1 MIGTTLHHYRI
12 IRALGHGGMGEVYV
26 AEDTRLH
33 REVALKL
40 LSREMAAD
48 AERLQ
53 RFQREAQAV
62 AALNHPNVVT
72 VYSVEEAEGLHFITM
87 ELVEGKTLTDLIPER
102 GFPVPEFL
110 KLSLP
115 MADAIAAA
123 HRRGIIH
130 RDLKPANIMVTANG
144 HLKVLDF
151 GLAKLKPGI
160 TGMPDA
166 RTITADQLTMQ
177 HGIVGTPS
185 YMSPEQAQGQPVDH
199 RTDIFSAGVVLYE
212 MATGK
217 RPFQGDSAVTIL
229 SSVIKDSPPPVYEVN
244 PKLPLELDRIIM
256 HCLAKDPAC
265 RYQSALDLR
274 NELEDT
280 QQQAVSRAGL
290 LRVAARGLALR
301 ARRRGWK
308 VAALVMVA
316 LIASLSYVFIWR
328 KPGVPR
334 TEPAVVE
341 TTSSLTSSPGVEQ
354 YPSLSPDGQWLV
366 YSGWE
371 SGHRRIFL
379 QSVGGQNAFPIT
391 KDPNVDDDEP
401 VFSPDGEKIAFRSS
415 REGGGLFTMGR
426 TGEAIKRLTSMG
438 FNPSWSPDGAKIVF
452 VTKNMQLTPLNWEG
466 GGELWIVD
474 VATETMQR
482 LNTVDALQPSW
493 SPHNH
498 RIAFAARWANPDK
511 EDAVRVPQML
521 IWTIPVG
528 DGEPT
533 PVTSGTALD
542 WCPKW
547 SPDGK
552 YLYFASDRGGS
563 MNLWR
568 VPMDEESGKPT
579 GEPEA
584 IVTPATWLAHP
595 AISADGKR
603 IAYCNV
609 LETQNIQRIAFDPE
623 SVKMTGEP
631 EWITTGSGRWS
642 SLDVS
647 PDGQSLVF
655 YSRKGN
661 LPEGHL
667 YVIRTDKT
675 GLRRLTGDTFLDR
688 VPRWSPRGDWITFFS
703 ARGGGGA
710 HNLWMIHPD
719 GSGMQQL
726 TEKGFAIAA
735 WSPDGSRIASRGS
748 DGIYII
754 DPSQPLK
761 EEEPQILLDKDAT
774 LQELVVT
781 SWSPDSEKLVCQTGF
796 NETGSRRNLGI
807 VTYSFKTGKYERL
820 TDYGEWP
827 AWFPDSRRILFVSQG
842 NTYYVIDSLSKQK
855 PAAEIFSVERDS
867 LGPPR
872 ISPDG
877 RFIYFTRRNIE
888 ADIWLVTLR

>member
-26 AEDTRLH
+26 AQDTRLH

-40 LSREMAAD
+40 LPPEMAAD
-48 AERLQ
+48 AGRRQ

-115 MADAIAAA
+115 LADAMAVA
-123 HRRGIIH
+123 HQRGIVH
-130 RDLKPANIMVTANG
+130 RDLKPANIMVTADG

-160 TGMPDA
+160 TGTTDA
-166 RTITADQLTMQ
+166 RTMTADQLTMQ
-177 HGIVGTPS
+177 DGIVGTPS

-217 RPFQGDSAVTIL
+217 RPFRGDSAVTIL
-229 SSVIKDSPPPVYEVN
+229 SSIIKDSPPPAFEVN
-244 PKLPLELDRIIM
+244 PSLPRELDRIIM
-256 HCLAKDPAC
+256 HCLAKDPAR

-274 NELEDT
+274 NELEDA

-290 LRVAARGLALR
+290 FRVATRVLALSARRKGWRVAALA
-301 ARRRGWK
+301 A
-308 VAALVMVA
+308 VV

-328 KPGVPR
+328 KPGLPR
-334 TEPAVVE
+334 TEPAIVE
-341 TTSSLTSSPGVEQ
+341 KTSSLTSSPGVEQ
-354 YPSLSPDGQWLV
+354 YPSLSPDGQWVV

-379 QSVGGQNAFPIT
+379 QSIGGQNAFPIT
-391 KDPNVDDDEP
+391 KDANVDDDEP
-401 VFSPDGEKIAFRSS
+401 AFSPDGEKIAFRSS
-415 REGGGLFTMGR
+415 REGGGIFMMGR
-426 TGEAIKRLTSMG
+426 TGEAIRRLTSKG
-438 FNPSWSPDGAKIVF
+438 FNPSWSPDSAKIVF
-452 VTKNMQLTPLNWEG
+452 ATENMQLTPLNWEG
-466 GGELWIVD
+466 IGELWIVD
-474 VATETMQR
+474 VATEAMQR
-482 LNTVDALQPSW
+482 LNTEDALQPSW
-493 SPHNH
+493 SPNNH
-498 RIAFAARWANPDK
+498 RIAYVARYANPGK
-511 EDAVRVPQML
+511 ENASGAPQMH
-521 IWTIPVG
+521 IWTTPVG

-533 PVTSGTALD
+533 PVTSGTATD

-552 YLYFASDRGGS
+552 HLYFASDRGGS

-609 LETQNIQRIAFDPE
+609 LETQNIQRIAFDPV
-623 SVKMTGEP
+623 SLKMTGEP

-642 SLDVS
+642 SCDVS
-647 PDGQSLVF
+647 PDGQWLVF
-655 YSRKGN
+655 YSRKGS

-675 GLRRLTGDTFLDR
+675 GLRQLTGDVFLDR
-688 VPRWSPRGDWITFFS
+688 VPRWSPHGDWITFFS
-703 ARGGGGA
+703 TRSGA

-719 GSGMQQL
+719 GSGMHQL
-726 TEKGFAIAA
+726 TEKGFSVAA
-735 WSPDGSRIASRGS
+735 WSPDGSRIAAVGYGGS
-748 DGIYII
+748 YII
-754 DPSQPLK
+754 DPNQPLN
-761 EEEPQILLDKDAT
+761 EQEPQVLPDKDAT
-774 LQELVVT
+774 LQGLIVT
-781 SWSPDSEKLVCQTGF
+781 SWSPDFEKLACQTGF
-796 NETGSRRNLGI
+796 NETGSRPNLGI

-827 AWFPDSRRILFVSQG
+827 VWLPDSRRILFVSNG
-842 NTYYVIDSLSKQK
+842 NCFYVIDSLSKQK
-855 PAAEIFSVERDS
+855 PATEIFSVERDS

-872 ISPDG
+872 IPPDG
-877 RFIYFTRRNIE
+877 RFIYFTRRITE
-888 ADIWLVTLR
+888 ADIWLITLH

>member
-12 IRALGHGGMGEVYV
+12 IRALGKGGMGEVYV

-40 LSREMAAD
+40 LPREMAAD

-102 GFPVPEFL
+102 GFPLPEFL
-110 KLSLP
+110 KLSLS
-115 MADAIAAA
+115 MVDAIAAA
-123 HRRGIIH
+123 HQRGIIH
-130 RDLKPANIMVTANG
+130 RDLKPANIMVTADG

-151 GLAKLKPGI
+151 GLAKLKPDI
-160 TGMPDA
+160 TGTIDA
-166 RTITADQLTMQ
+166 RTLTADQLTIQ
-177 HGIVGTPS
+177 HGIIGTPS
-185 YMSPEQAQGQPVDH
+185 YMSPEQAQGQTVDH
-199 RTDIFSAGVVLYE
+199 RTDIFSAGVVMYE

-217 RPFQGDSAVTIL
+217 RPFQGDSAITTL

-244 PKLPLELDRIIM
+244 PRHPRELDRIIM
-256 HCLAKDPAC
+256 HCLAKDPAR

-274 NELEDT
+274 NELEDA
-280 QQQAVSRAGL
+280 QKQAVSQAGL
-290 LRVAARGLALR
+290 LRVATRGLALS
-301 ARRRGWK
+301 ARRKGWQ
-308 VAALVMVA
+308 VAALGLVA
-316 LIASLSYVFIWR
+316 LIAFLSYVFIWR
-328 KPGVPR
+328 KPGVPP

-341 TTSSLTSSPGVEQ
+341 TTLSLTSSPGVEQ
-354 YPSLSPDGQWLV
+354 YPSLSPDGQWVV

-371 SGHRRIFL
+371 SGHQRIFL
-379 QSVGGQNAFPIT
+379 QSVGGQNAFSIT
-391 KDPNVDDDEP
+391 KDTNVDDDEP

-415 REGGGLFTMGR
+415 REGGGLFMMGR
-426 TGEAIKRLTSMG
+426 TGEAIRRLTSKG
-438 FNPSWSPDGAKIVF
+438 FNPSWSPDGSKIVF
-452 VTKNMQLTPLNWEG
+452 ATENMQLTPLNWEG
-466 GGELWIVD
+466 NSELWIVD
-474 VATETMQR
+474 VATEAMQR
-482 LNTVDALQPSW
+482 LNTEDALQPSW
-493 SPHNH
+493 SPNNH
-498 RIAFAARWANPDK
+498 RIAFVSRIANQDK
-511 EDAVRVPQML
+511 ENATGTLQMH

-528 DGEPT
+528 EGAPT
-533 PVTSGTALD
+533 PVTSGTATD

-584 IVTPATWLAHP
+584 IVTPAMSLAHP

-609 LETQNIQRIAFDPE
+609 LETQNIQRIAFDPV

-642 SLDVS
+642 SCDVS
-647 PDGQSLVF
+647 PDGQWLVF
-655 YSRKGN
+655 YSRKGS

-675 GLRRLTGDTFLDR
+675 GLRQLTGDVFLDR
-688 VPRWSPRGDWITFFS
+688 VPRWSPNGDWITFFS
-703 ARGGGGA
+703 TRSGTL
-710 HNLWMIHPD
+710 NLWMIHPD

-726 TEKGFAIAA
+726 TKKRFAIAA
-735 WSPDGSRIASRGS
+735 WSPDGSRIAASGPG
-748 DGIYII
+748 GIYII
-754 DPSQPLK
+754 DPNQPLK
-761 EEEPQILLDKDAT
+761 EQEPQVLPDNDAR
-774 LQELVVT
+774 LQGLIVN
-781 SWSPDSEKLVCQTGF
+781 SWSPDFEKLACQTGF
-796 NETGSRRNLGI
+796 NEAGSRPNLGI
-807 VTYSFKTGKYERL
+807 VTYSFKTRKYKRL
-820 TDYGEWP
+820 TNYGEWP
-827 AWFPDSRRILFVSQG
+827 VWLPDSRRILFVSKG
-842 NTYYVIDSLSKQK
+842 KYLYVIDSLSKQK
-855 PAAEIFSVERDS
+855 PATEIFSVERGS
-867 LGPPR
+867 IGPPR

-877 RFIYFTRRNIE
+877 RFIYFTRRITE
-888 ADIWLVTLR
+888 ADIWLVILR